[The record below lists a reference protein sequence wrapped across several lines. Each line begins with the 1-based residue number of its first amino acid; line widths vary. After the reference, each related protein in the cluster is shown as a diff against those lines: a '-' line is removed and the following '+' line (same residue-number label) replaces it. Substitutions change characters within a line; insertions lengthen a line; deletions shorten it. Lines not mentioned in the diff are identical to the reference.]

1 MLIENKTF
9 PNERDLY
16 GSDDLTLVNCKFDG
30 VEDGESALKESKN
43 ITLKSCYMNL
53 RYPLWH
59 DDNVVLE
66 DVTMTENCRAAI
78 WYTNNTKV
86 FNSTLGGIKVF
97 RECNNIEITNSNID
111 SQEFGWNCNNVTFTD
126 CKVNSQYILLNANNV
141 NAKNTK
147 FLGKY
152 SFQYVKGG
160 LFENVYIDT
169 KDCLWHSEGVTVKDS
184 IIKSEYLAWYSKNLT
199 LINCKIYG
207 SQPLCYC
214 EGLKLVDCEMIDT
227 NLALEYSDVD
237 ATIKGEILSVKNPK
251 SGRIICD
258 KINDLVIT
266 DDSKYKSTCQI
277 IELGKR

>member
-1 MLIENKTF
+1 MIIKDKVF

-16 GSDDLTLVNCKFDG
+16 GSKDITLVNCKFDG
-30 VEDGESALKESKN
+30 IEDGESALKESEDIK
-43 ITLKSCYMNL
+43 LVSCYMNL

-59 DDNVVLE
+59 DNNVVLD

-86 FNSTLGGIKVF
+86 LNSNLGGIKVF
-97 RECNNIEITNSNID
+97 RECNGINIENTKID
-111 SQEFGWNCNNVTFTD
+111 SFEFGWNCSDVYFVNSE
-126 CKVNSQYILLNANNV
+126 VNSQYLLLMSKNV

-160 LFENVYIDT
+160 VIEDSYIDT
-169 KDCLWHSEGVTVKDS
+169 KDCLWHSEGVTVKNS

-214 EGLKLVDCEMIDT
+214 EGLKLIDCEMIDT
-227 NLALEYSDVD
+227 NLAFEYSDVD
-237 ATIKGEILSVKNPK
+237 ATIKGDILSVKNPK
-251 SGRIICD
+251 SG
-258 KINDLVIT
+258 KIVCNKITDLVMT
-266 DDSKYKSTCQI
+266 EDSKYKSTCEI
-277 IELGKR
+277 KELGK